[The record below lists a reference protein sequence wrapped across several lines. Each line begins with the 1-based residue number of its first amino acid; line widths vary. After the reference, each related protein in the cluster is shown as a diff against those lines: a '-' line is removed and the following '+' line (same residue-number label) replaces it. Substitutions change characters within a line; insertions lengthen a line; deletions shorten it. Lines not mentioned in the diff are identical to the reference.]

1 MKPAP
6 FRYARPGHTAEAVGL
21 LASEG
26 KGARLLAGGQSLVP
40 LLARRIER
48 PSLLI
53 DINRIAGLD
62 QIEMSRSHLRMGALV
77 RQQQA
82 LRSVLVQAQTPGVSA
97 ALAWVA
103 NPVVRSRGTVVGNL
117 VTNSPGAELPAV
129 AIALSAQ
136 LVVCYSDREETVP
149 AVSMLG
155 VYKCVPSDAMVTHVI
170 WPRRPGCVGFYE
182 VARRDG
188 HAPVVSSMVALNDRD
203 CSVSL
208 SGVCVSGL
216 SCEATA
222 RVIARQ
228 FPHVPELDDLASALR
243 ADLIG
248 PVHSDAYS
256 DAQYRLDVAPLVI
269 QRATQRMAVQEG
281 RA

>member
-6 FRYARPGHTAEAVGL
+6 FRYARPGGTAEVVGL
-21 LASEG
+21 LASQG
-26 KGARLLAGGQSLVP
+26 KGARLLAGGQSLMP
-40 LLARRIER
+40 LLTRRIER

-62 QIEMSRSHLRMGALV
+62 QIEMLQSHIRMGALV
-77 RQQQA
+77 RQEQA
-82 LRSVLVQAQTPGVSA
+82 LRSAIVREETPGVSA

-136 LVVCYSDREETVP
+136 LVIRYADREETVP
-149 AVSMLG
+149 AVSMIG
-155 VYKCVPSDAMVTHVI
+155 MQRRVPTEAMVTHVI
-170 WPRRPGCVGFYE
+170 WPRRSGRVGFYE

-188 HAPVVSSMVALNDRD
+188 HAPVVSSMVTLNDDD

-216 SCEATA
+216 SCATA
-222 RVIARQ
+222 AHVIAQQ
-228 FPHVPELDDLASALR
+228 FPRVPKVHDLASALR
-243 ADLIG
+243 ADLVG
-248 PVHSDAYS
+248 PVYSDAYS
-256 DAQYRLDVAPLVI
+256 NAQYRLDVAPLVI
-269 QRATQRMAVQEG
+269 RRATQRMTLQDCTA
-281 RA
+281 

>member
-6 FRYARPGHTAEAVGL
+6 FRYARPGHTTDVVDL
-21 LASEG
+21 LAGEG
-26 KGARLLAGGQSLVP
+26 KGARLLAGGQSLMP
-40 LLARRIER
+40 LLTRRIER
-48 PSLLI
+48 PSLVI
-53 DINRIAGLD
+53 DINRLTGLD
-62 QIEMSRSHLRMGALV
+62 QIEMSQSHIRMGALV

-82 LRSVLVQAQTPGVSA
+82 LRSAIVRAETPGVSA

-136 LVVCYSDREETVP
+136 LIVRYADREETVP
-149 AVSMLG
+149 AVSMIG
-155 VYKCVPSDAMVTHVI
+155 MEKRVPTDAMVTHVI
-170 WPRRPGCVGFYE
+170 WPRRPGRVGFYE

-188 HAPVVSSMVALNDRD
+188 HAPVVSSMVTLNDGD

-216 SCEATA
+216 SCETA
-222 RVIARQ
+222 ARLIAQQ
-228 FPHVPELDDLASALR
+228 FPHVPETDDLASAVR
-243 ADLIG
+243 ADLTG
-248 PVHSDAYS
+248 PVYSDAYS
-256 DAQYRLDVAPLVI
+256 NARYRLDVAPLVI
-269 QRATQRMAVQEG
+269 QRATQRMTLQGGPA
-281 RA
+281 

>member
-6 FRYARPGHTAEAVGL
+6 FRYARPDNTSEVARL
-21 LASEG
+21 LAGEG
-26 KGARLLAGGQSLVP
+26 KGARLLAGGQSLMP

-48 PSLLI
+48 PSLII

-62 QIEMSRSHLRMGALV
+62 QIEMLQKHIRMGALV

-82 LRSVLVQAQTPGVSA
+82 LRSAIVRGETPGVSA

-136 LVVCYSDREETVP
+136 LVVRYADREETVP
-149 AVSMLG
+149 VDSMLG
-155 VYKCVPSDAMVTHVI
+155 THRRVPHDAMVTHVI
-170 WPRRPGCVGFYE
+170 WPRQPGRVGFYE
-182 VARRDG
+182 VVRRDG
-188 HAPVVSSMVALNDRD
+188 HAPVVSSMVTLSEAD
-203 CSVSL
+203 CRVSL

-216 SCEATA
+216 SCATAA
-222 RVIARQ
+222 RVIARR
-228 FPHVPELDDLASALR
+228 FPRVPELDDLASALR
-243 ADLIG
+243 ADLTG
-248 PVHSDAYS
+248 PMHSDPYS
-256 DAQYRLDVAPLVI
+256 NSRYRLDVAPLVI
-269 QRATQRMAVQEG
+269 QRATQQMTVQDC
-281 RA
+281 AP